1 MKRILIM
8 IILAVAVFVN
18 IMAQSYELSRAKRL
32 IENEEYKEAAM
43 LLRPLAENGNAEA
56 QYLAGILFFD
66 GKGVVKSEEQGL
78 KYIGL
83 AASQDHVEALNGLL
97 NYHLNVKCDTIA
109 AIQTA
114 LKYID
119 SPVAKETYLGAFLA
133 NRYASGKGVE
143 KNVLRAMDIAVVN
156 KHHALQKEFIANE
169 YLKEKAMEYG
179 LNIQTEYL
187 LVIDKVYANNP
198 QHGDFL
204 LYPFDSLKKEQV
216 MSILQSNPKGME
228 AALLSYCFLKGV
240 GVKQN
245 HAIGMK
251 YAYIAANENLAMGK
265 YLVDEFQGKKIPG
278 YRYSDAVLF
287 KINSDGKTGMVY
299 SIANVQATWK
309 EVPACLKELG
319 NPWRLPT
326 KKEAKELMEYYGPNN
341 NMKSGETID
350 FWTVEMPL
358 SECYYWQTYYAD
370 GELKKEEQYHSHIG
384 STYQGKL
391 PLIAVLKVNL
401 E

>member
-1 MKRILIM
+1 MKRISIM
-8 IILAVAVFVN
+8 MILAVVFSAN
-18 IMAQSYELSRAKRL
+18 IFSQDYELRQAKRL
-32 IENEEYKEAAM
+32 IENGEYKEAA
-43 LLRPLAENGNAEA
+43 LVLRPLAENGNAEA
-56 QYLAGILFFD
+56 QYLAGTLFFE

-78 KYIGL
+78 KYMGL
-83 AASQDHVEALNGLL
+83 AASQDYVEALNGLL
-97 NYHLNVKCDTIA
+97 NYHLNVKCDTIV

-119 SPVAKETYLGAFLA
+119 SSVAKETYLGAFLA
-133 NRYASGKGVE
+133 NLYASGKGVE
-143 KNVLRAMDIAVVN
+143 KDVNLAMDIAVVN

-169 YLKEKAMEYG
+169 YLKEKAREYG
-179 LNIQTEYL
+179 LNFQTEYL

-198 QHGDFL
+198 KHGDFL
-204 LYPFDSLKKEQV
+204 LYPFDNLDKKQV
-216 MSILQSNPKGME
+216 VSILQSNPKGME

-251 YAYIAANENLAMGK
+251 YAHIAANENSAMGR

-287 KINSDGKTGMVY
+287 KVNDDGKTGMVY

-309 EVPACLKELG
+309 EVPSCLKELG
-319 NPWRLPT
+319 SPWRLPT
-326 KKEAKELMEYYGPNN
+326 KKEAKELMEYYGLNN

-358 SECYYWQTYYAD
+358 SKCYYWQTYYAD